1 MSMKNQFIPYE
12 LSLELKKLEFDE
24 PCIAW
29 YNQNGELLS
38 DLIIGYE
45 SEDFFY
51 VKDDMDKEGDAIA
64 PTFSQVFRWFRENY
78 IIFGTINVDQTMEP
92 KFCYSITRYEPMQFL
107 EHWDTVVY
115 NSDLFY
121 TYEEAEVECIK
132 ELIKVVKE
140 INK

>member
-1 MSMKNQFIPYE
+1 MSEQTKSDFVSYE
-12 LSLELKKLEFDE
+12 LSSELRDIGFDDI
-24 PCIAW
+24 CLAY
-29 YNQNGELLS
+29 YNCER
-38 DLIIGYE
+38 
-45 SEDFFY
+45 DFIF
-51 VKDDMDKEGDAIA
+51 VQGKTKFLTCEIPI

-78 IIFGTINVDQTMEP
+78 LIFGTINVDQTMEP

-132 ELIKVVKE
+132 ELIKVVK
-140 INK
+140 